1 MVIFAV
7 LVALAVDEWREK
19 RQFRE
24 LAGRA
29 RTSVMAELEANQ
41 DELRSTRDGLAD
53 ARDFLAAVVGAG
65 GPGDPRLGSLDF
77 ALPEFSSAAWRTA
90 QTIEA
95 STYLDLEWLVA
106 AGRAYETQD
115 LYEGI
120 FQEIL
125 RIMGGIG
132 IPDNQPELFA
142 ELLGQL
148 NIALQIHDALEERY
162 ARILAS

>member
-19 RQFRE
+19 RQFLE
-24 LAGRA
+24 LAERA
-29 RTSVMAELEANQ
+29 RSSVMAELTANQ
-41 DELRSTRDGLAD
+41 GELRSTRDGLAA
-53 ARDFLAAVVGAG
+53 ARDTLAAALQVLDTR
-65 GPGDPRLGSLDF
+65 GPPLTVDF

-95 STYLDLEWLVA
+95 ATYLDLDWLIA
-106 AGRAYETQD
+106 AARAYETQEM
-115 LYEGI
+115 YEGV

-132 IPDNQPELFA
+132 IADDEPALVA

-148 NIALQIHDALEERY
+148 NIALQIHDGLEARY
-162 ARILAS
+162 ASILRP